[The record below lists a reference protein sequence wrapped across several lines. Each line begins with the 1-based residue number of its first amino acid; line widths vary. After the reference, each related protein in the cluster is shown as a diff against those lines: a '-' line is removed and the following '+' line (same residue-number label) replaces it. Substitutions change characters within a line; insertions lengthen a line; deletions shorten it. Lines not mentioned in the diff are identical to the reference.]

1 VLPEGSRSCHKLF
14 PILKSSSSY
23 VSRDPV
29 HVRSF
34 LRRTL
39 QQNHEKSNSSSNV
52 HTIYIHAL
60 VPLVLRCVLYIS
72 IKSQRVQ
79 AATRKAPNS
88 QALSPLKF
96 VFHDLV
102 LLRIF
107 WRGYAES
114 LIHCLISLS
123 RISRCR
129 LTLRPTES
137 KSPYRK
143 LSEHETHTL
152 LLLVESPQH
161 DLLVGYD
168 ICEAAE
174 GFHEWFYLYTDLI
187 HYMWSLRKNKLTSA
201 YIDGGLLD
209 EIWR

>member
-1 VLPEGSRSCHKLF
+1 LASGNVSLLVISDSISYIRALDRAVVRALHHFCSCCDIQLSAHFARSGMDGHGRLASLIGYLHVSPATVNKETNCLPMLRVLPEGSRSCHKLV

-72 IKSQRVQ
+72 IKSQRVH

-96 VFHDLV
+96 VLHDLV

-107 WRGYAES
+107 
-114 LIHCLISLS
+114 
-123 RISRCR
+123 
-129 LTLRPTES
+129 
-137 KSPYRK
+137 
-143 LSEHETHTL
+143 
-152 LLLVESPQH
+152 
-161 DLLVGYD
+161 
-168 ICEAAE
+168 
-174 GFHEWFYLYTDLI
+174 
-187 HYMWSLRKNKLTSA
+187 
-201 YIDGGLLD
+201 
-209 EIWR
+209 